1 MMVGRLV
8 RTARLDGALFVGET
22 MLGVVLY
29 AGDVALEAA
38 TGCARY

>member
-8 RTARLDGALFVGET
+8 RAARLDGALFVGEA
-22 MLGVVLY
+22 MLGVELY
-29 AGDVALEAA
+29 AGEVALDAA